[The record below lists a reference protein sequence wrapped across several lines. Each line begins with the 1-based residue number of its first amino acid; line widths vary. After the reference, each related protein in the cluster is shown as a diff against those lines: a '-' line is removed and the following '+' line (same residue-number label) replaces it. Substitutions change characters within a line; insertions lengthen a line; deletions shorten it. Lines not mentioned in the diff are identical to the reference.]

1 MLVYLVMLALLLAVL
16 LLEKTLVPQSM
27 IDNKHQKTE
36 LNRISIG
43 IIFLILTFVAAFR
56 YGVGTDF
63 YSYYK
68 NNNWINRFEE
78 GNYSDPGFT
87 VFSIVCDFLFR
98 GQKGA
103 ITIGAAIVTIALF
116 VFTIAKHGENNSI
129 SIFLFIFA
137 GCFLGMFNGVRQ
149 YLATAILFA
158 GYRFVVDKKPIKWL
172 LVVLLATSIH
182 ITAILMFFIYFL
194 CNLKCDW
201 KLVFIYFVLAIVLLF
216 AYEPLFNLVGALK
229 QDTIDTSDVY
239 MSGTVNRLRI
249 VVQCVPMIMLFFL
262 DKTKLNEDKE
272 ARFLFNIS
280 LLNGALA
287 IAAMNSPYLSRFWI
301 YTSCFQ
307 ILMYPKI
314 FGKMKDENKSLFTI
328 FLLFFYAIFW
338 AYEVM
343 NSESLSTFQ
352 WLFNYI

>member
-1 MLVYLVMLALLLAVL
+1 MLVYLMMLALILFVL
-16 LLEKTLVPQSM
+16 QFSTL
-27 IDNKHQKTE
+27 QKDYVGGKIE
-36 LNRISIG
+36 SVKKPKPLSIWIVF
-43 IIFLILTFVAAFR
+43 IIFSFVAAFR

-103 ITIGAAIVTIALF
+103 ITIGAAIVTVALF
-116 VFTIAKHGENNSI
+116 VFTIVKRSESISI

-172 LVVLLATSIH
+172 LVVLLAASIH

-201 KLVFIYFVLAIVLLF
+201 KRVFIYFVLATILLF

-249 VVQCVPMIMLFFL
+249 VVQFVPMVMLVFL
-262 DKTKLNEDKE
+262 DKRKLNEDKE

-307 ILMYPKI
+307 ILMYPSI
-314 FGKMKDENKSLFTI
+314 FSKMKKDNKFLFTI
-328 FLLFFYAIFW
+328 LLLIFYAMFW
-338 AYEVM
+338 VYEVM
-343 NSESLSTFQ
+343 NSASLSTFQ
-352 WLFNYI
+352 WIFKYI